1 MRTFAEKQN
10 QFQKLA
16 PSNRVWSHTATPRLH
31 PRVDLYLYLHRTIGN
46 KAVLRMAPI
55 HAAIHR

>member
-16 PSNRVWSHTATPRLH
+16 PSNRVWSHTATVRLH
-31 PRVDLYLYLHRTIGN
+31 PRVDLYLRIPRE
-46 KAVLRMAPI
+46 AVQAF
-55 HAAIHR
+55 